1 MVSRGGYHTHNSDHT
16 NSSTV
21 SHEKSRFLPG
31 FGTNRTFS
39 RPRGSMAV
47 FVPGLGRRR
56 DEALFILTRFVCL
69 LSFLSVSVFNIPAA
83 VARLENDGFVY
94 SQHRCKTTPHTH
106 TSARISCD
114 GKGAGWR
121 RANGGFALI
130 YASFIFLF
138 RFILGRER
146 FRHTLGALATVRF
159 RVFVLFF
166 SCVPFSVSSFAYI
179 CIFVQ

>member
-1 MVSRGGYHTHNSDHT
+1 MKRVDSSRVSGRTELFLDHAVQWLFLFP
-16 NSSTV
+16 V
-21 SHEKSRFLPG
+21 SVVVVMKLYLFWRDLFVCCLFSRSRFLISPPPSPG
-31 FGTNRTFS
+31 S
-39 RPRGSMAV
+39 RMMV
-47 FVPGLGRRR
+47 
-56 DEALFILTRFVCL
+56 LFTLNTDAKQR
-69 LSFLSVSVFNIPAA
+69 
-83 VARLENDGFVY
+83 
-94 SQHRCKTTPHTH
+94 HTH

-138 RFILGRER
+138 RFILARER

-166 SCVPFSVSSFAYI
+166 LAFLFPCHLLH
-179 CIFVQ
+179 IFVYLCNNLK